1 MLNECGLDF
10 DFQVWDECLCQRE
23 SSSCSTCMTSCV
35 MLQVVYLNIY
45 DYAFAYWCIY
55 MCGITILNCGLMQIG
70 WFDTN
75 EQIQCAENMQNFKC
89 RFRKA
94 TFIPLETRYPCFCSA
109 GTFEEFD
116 QILVF
121 AHTSAF
127 SSLSFPILTAAT
139 EEAWGTKTFLGK
151 QTRAQKGSRRHYLY
165 YAFYPNSFHK

>member
-1 MLNECGLDF
+1 MNKSEVAEKMLNECGLDF

-75 EQIQCAENMQNFKC
+75 EQI
-89 RFRKA
+89 
-94 TFIPLETRYPCFCSA
+94 
-109 GTFEEFD
+109 
-116 QILVF
+116 
-121 AHTSAF
+121 
-127 SSLSFPILTAAT
+127 
-139 EEAWGTKTFLGK
+139 
-151 QTRAQKGSRRHYLY
+151 
-165 YAFYPNSFHK
+165 